1 MSKRSDLFAVL
12 KRRRAC
18 RNFVAKEIPDD
29 ILSKVVYAGHR
40 APTGGNIPYRFFVLV
55 KDPVQLRMLKSA
67 APGYFGDSRAAI
79 VVCTDL
85 RVDDGV
91 ARIDAEQTALY
102 DAGAA
107 AENIVLAAYALGL
120 GASFIKS
127 YSETA
132 VSRILDLPKGC
143 RTEIIVSLGYPA
155 PDEPPP
161 IRKRKEGKVT
171 YYDRYGHLTG
181 EQRHDSSLQA
191 PTPEH
196 FLFEYALFLITA
208 AHGVPNE
215 PRTYGAL
222 RLIDAVSKLMGL
234 YSTTAGLKP
243 DPFLIEVKEKIDI
256 ELDTA
261 MTSEDEF
268 LTFIDGLVNDFT
280 QELMK
285 RYGKTVT

>member
-1 MSKRSDLFAVL
+1 LSKRSDLFAVL

-67 APGYFGDSRAAI
+67 APGYFGDTRAAI

-161 IRKRKEGKVT
+161 IRKRKEGKIT

-222 RLIDAVSKLMGL
+222 RLLDAVSKLMGL

-243 DPFLIEVKEKIDI
+243 DPFLIEAKEKIDI

-280 QELMK
+280 KELMK